1 MLGLG
6 YNTLERTKVSFWVR
20 HQKHVGKRDVDV
32 HMLLTSVAAHSTI
45 YGCCCGYY
53 CPLSID
59 SDPPPL
65 STSNSHRPSKCE
77 NKKNHAH
84 SIQKLIW
91 VAPNLSAIKSTH
103 RWPRGFRSSSELGVT
118 FDFDRRFHMY
128 PRRRA
133 RRPVHV
139 GNGLLDITRRS
150 GIVKSRG
157 HVSRCRSRPVTC

>member
-1 MLGLG
+1 MFICSSQVLPRIPL
-6 YNTLERTKVSFWVR
+6 S
-20 HQKHVGKRDVDV
+20 
-32 HMLLTSVAAHSTI
+32 MVAAAATTV
-45 YGCCCGYY
+45 
-53 CPLSID
+53 LSRLI
-59 SDPPPL
+59 PIPRRCRLVTPTGRL
-65 STSNSHRPSKCE
+65 NVKT
-77 NKKNHAH
+77 KKNHAH

-139 GNGLLDITRRS
+139 GNGLLDITRGSR
-150 GIVKSRG
+150 IVKSRG